1 MSALKQ
7 VRLYTD
13 GACLGNPGPGGYG
26 LILQYGNHRRELS
39 GGFRRTTNN
48 RMEIMAVI
56 KGLEALKEKCAV
68 RLFSDSEY
76 VVNSITKGW
85 ASRWKARNWRR
96 KQQIVPNWDLW
107 HLLLKLADLQDLRA
121 EWVKGHV
128 GHPENERC
136 DEIARLAASTHLL
149 PLDAGFEN
157 PPSPR

>member
-1 MSALKQ
+1 MSALTQ

-13 GACLGNPGPGGYG
+13 GACRGNPRPGGYG

-39 GGFRRTTNN
+39 GGFRQTTNN

-56 KGLEALKEKCAV
+56 KGLEALKENCAV
-68 RLFSDSEY
+68 RLFCDSKY

-85 ASRWKARNWRR
+85 ARRWKAGNWRR

-107 HLLLKLADLQDLRA
+107 HWLLKLVDLQDLRA

-128 GHPENERC
+128 GHPKNERC

-149 PLDAGFEN
+149 LPDAGFEN